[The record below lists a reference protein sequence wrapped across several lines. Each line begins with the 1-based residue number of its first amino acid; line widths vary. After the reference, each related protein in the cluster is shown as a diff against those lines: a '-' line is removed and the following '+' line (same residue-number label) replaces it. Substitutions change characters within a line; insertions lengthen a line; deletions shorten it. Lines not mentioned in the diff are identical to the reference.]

1 MHWVAF
7 TTLFKAPLSSCAAL
21 KPPSDAFNKDALCG
35 APIEVQKQ
43 FQDIWLETLYSKESD
58 SLRLPVSTW
67 IQNGMKSLPL
77 CSLEVNDYFLGI
89 GAIEA
94 QAIVLATPDILPCVS
109 SLKYYCL

>member
-7 TTLFKAPLSSCAAL
+7 TTLFNAPLSSCAAL

-58 SLRLPVSTW
+58 SLRFPVSPW
-67 IQNGMKSLPL
+67 IQNGMKSL
-77 CSLEVNDYFLGI
+77 CCLEVYDYFLGI
-89 GAIEA
+89 GAIED
-94 QAIVLATPDILPCVS
+94 QAIVLAPPDILPCVS